1 MFVMTSLDQIEARC
15 SKTQLNLHF
24 SRKQCTFSHFPALH
38 SSWVLCRMYQ
48 GCQACAGPL
57 KREDWALIIVWPWP
71 CQTNGSR
78 WAPISCDFSLSTQML
93 LLCVLFCANDVV
105 WCLQF
110 TILGSSLFMKLC
122 ICSLCAAAVACPNP
136 LLARLYLRM
145 YQRGHFH
152 FNSSQVFAWPCLFKM
167 TKGRVLIEFASW
179 VQGVIWD
186 LAQPV

>member
-1 MFVMTSLDQIEARC
+1 MTSLDQIEARC

-24 SRKQCTFSHFPALH
+24 SRRQCTFSHFPALH
-38 SSWVLCRMYQ
+38 SSWMLCRMYQ

-57 KREDWALIIVWPWP
+57 KREDWALIIVWPWL

-93 LLCVLFCANDVV
+93 LLCVCFCANYVV

-122 ICSLCAAAVACPNP
+122 ICSLCRAAVARPNP

-145 YQRGHFH
+145 YQHGHFH
-152 FNSSQVFAWPCLFKM
+152 FNWSQVFAWFLKWQ
-167 TKGRVLIEFASW
+167 KEKYWLSLLREF
-179 VQGVIWD
+179 GV
-186 LAQPV
+186 